1 VEWLTGTV
9 AAGNVKTKSAM
20 AVQDGCSPGAVNRNK
35 TFHVLHRHWYNV
47 CMDTYK
53 FAVVLEVA
61 VEAFDEDD
69 ARTVI
74 GDYLNPGPLDDMISI
89 TKTTIKHK

>member
-1 VEWLTGTV
+1 
-9 AAGNVKTKSAM
+9 
-20 AVQDGCSPGAVNRNK
+20 
-35 TFHVLHRHWYNV
+35 
-47 CMDTYK
+47 MDTYK

-69 ARTVI
+69 AKTVI

>member
-1 VEWLTGTV
+1 MVL
-9 AAGNVKTKSAM
+9 SH
-20 AVQDGCSPGAVNRNK
+20 QDGVRLPVGLQI
-35 TFHVLHRHWYNV
+35 HVLYDTWYNV